1 MYKIFANNSIIF
13 DDVAPLQSLKLI
25 EPRLVLE
32 ENAAGSLT
40 FTVPPDHVA
49 YNSLEC
55 MTTELVV
62 TQDDVEIWRGRI
74 ISEEVNFWKCK
85 KFVAEGEL
93 AYLNDS
99 IQPPKKYVTGNT
111 NESGAVGNTTVRSF
125 LIALLNQ
132 HNSQVGSTGKQFL
145 IGGVTVDDGDTLDD
159 SNAINRFTNYETT
172 LACINEK
179 LIQKLGG
186 HLRIRH
192 SGNTRYLDYY
202 KDYSQIGASD
212 QVIRFGSNLLDYVS
226 NLESIDWVT
235 AIVPRGKRLE
245 LDEADQPVKGL
256 EAYTNVTTA
265 AADGTWHSAGSM
277 FVKNQAMVN
286 QYGFISAVV
295 DWDQVT
301 DANILKNKAKKYLQS
316 VLFDQLC
323 LEISAVDLHY
333 LNPEI
338 ETLKLQEEVTC
349 ISDVH
354 GMNARFPITKIEI
367 DLINPSNTKY
377 TLGTKVS
384 TTLTNAQNRA
394 NSELASYVEDTFIPV
409 ESKVLQSAKANASSL
424 IEGAAQGGYAS
435 FIYGLDANKNADIN
449 QTSPNSKNPTGLRV
463 ANTDSD
469 ATSTSRWLWTDGGL
483 GHWKRT
489 NKNISWKN
497 VTVNTAIT
505 MDGSIVADRITVGC
519 IKLTGSASVADWN
532 KTGTRTGGDTRVVPS
547 TFIKVYATK
556 NNTEQEIGRWGSDG
570 IWIGEGA
577 IDLGSKTNQT
587 IWYKNANGAWT
598 SKTGKYGV
606 FHVDTDGIFSLTKGS
621 IDLGT
626 KTSRTINTRTGNFG
640 VFHVDDEGFM
650 SLTKGSIT
658 LGTSGNYGTYKKAN
672 GSNATATNPVVIN
685 DDGSAFFK
693 YATLTQGCK
702 VGAAT
707 INENGVLGNFG
718 TSSSMAAMQ
727 IGDGTFGIS
736 VPSHYNPS
744 GSWGG
749 IAFGYEAY
757 DKCHW
762 GNTSCILWDA
772 AEVSGDWSQGGFF
785 VVRGDPGHG
794 DNGGN
799 YSKQIYNAFMI
810 VRGGETKA
818 IFNEDFYKRVINMLD
833 DYYG

>member
-49 YNSLEC
+49 YSTLAC
-55 MTTELVV
+55 MTTELIV

-111 NESGAVGNTTVRSF
+111 SESGAVGNTTVRSF
-125 LIALLNQ
+125 LVALLNQ
-132 HNSQVGSTGKQFL
+132 HNSQVGSAAKQFT

-159 SNAINRFTNYETT
+159 SNAINRFTNYEST

-226 NLESIDWVT
+226 NLESVDWVT

-245 LDEADQPVKGL
+245 IDEADQPVKGL
-256 EAYTNVTTA
+256 EAYTNVTGVAT
-265 AADGTWHSAGSM
+265 DGNWHTLGSM

-301 DANILKNKAKKYLQS
+301 DPVILKNKAKKYLQS

-333 LNPEI
+333 LNPSI
-338 ETLKLQEEVTC
+338 ETLKLQETVRC

-354 GMNARFPITKIEI
+354 EMDTSFPITKIEI
-367 DLINPSNTKY
+367 DLVNPSNTKY

-394 NSELASYVEDTFIPV
+394 NAELASYVEDTFIPV
-409 ESKVLQSAKANASSL
+409 ESKVLDSAKANATSL
-424 IEGAAQGGYAS
+424 INGAAIGGYAS
-435 FIYGLDANKNADIN
+435 FIYGTDSDGNAIIDQDA
-449 QTSPNSKNPTGLRV
+449 TTPKNPTGLRV
-463 ANTDSD
+463 ANAIKD
-469 ATSTSRWLWTDGGL
+469 ANATNRWLWTNGGL
-483 GHWKRT
+483 GHYSRSSTSTKWKSV
-489 NKNISWKN
+489 N
-497 VTVNTAIT
+497 VNTAIT
-505 MDGSIVADRITVGC
+505 MDGKIVADFITAGC
-519 IKLTGSASVADWN
+519 ISLTGASTQSSSKASPAA
-532 KTGTRTGGDTRVVPS
+532 KS
-547 TFIKVYATK
+547 FIKVFNASGTK
-556 NNTEQEIGRWGSDG
+556 IGHWGSDG
-570 IWIGEGA
+570 IWIG
-577 IDLGSKTNQT
+577 N
-587 IWYKNANGAWT
+587 
-598 SKTGKYGV
+598 
-606 FHVDTDGIFSLTKGS
+606 GS
-621 IDLGT
+621 INLGT
-626 KTSRTINTRTGNFG
+626 YSSAAAG
-640 VFHVDDEGFM
+640 
-650 SLTKGSIT
+650 
-658 LGTSGNYGTYKKAN
+658 YGTYKTASGTSVIARYPAIIN
-672 GSNATATNPVVIN
+672 NDGSSFFYNVTAVGNITATAGYIGDWRIYNGVMDITNGASAILAKNRIGCGHAGYGLVIMRGDTRSNSEIKGDPSSTDLRFGFIQISNSGDPNDCRGGIRIFGNGHVVQYD
-685 DDGSAFFK
+685 DDG
-693 YATLTQGCK
+693 
-702 VGAAT
+702 
-707 INENGVLGNFG
+707 
-718 TSSSMAAMQ
+718 
-727 IGDGTFGIS
+727 
-736 VPSHYNPS
+736 
-744 GSWGG
+744 
-749 IAFGYEAY
+749 
-757 DKCHW
+757 
-762 GNTSCILWDA
+762 
-772 AEVSGDWSQGGFF
+772 
-785 VVRGDPGHG
+785 DPTGREG
-794 DNGGN
+794 WL
-799 YSKQIYNAFMI
+799 
-810 VRGGETKA
+810 
-818 IFNEDFYKRVINMLD
+818 LD
-833 DYYG
+833 SN

>member
-55 MTTELVV
+55 MTTELIV

-85 KFVAEGEL
+85 KYVAEGEL

-99 IQPPKKYVTGNT
+99 IQPPKRYLTSPAPSTPEANT
-111 NESGAVGNTTVRSF
+111 VYGTTVRSF

-132 HNSQVGSTGKQFL
+132 HNSQVGSTAKQFL
-145 IGGVTVDDGDTLDD
+145 IGAVTVEDGDTVDD

-192 SGNTRYLDYY
+192 QNGSRYLDYY
-202 KDYSQIGASD
+202 KDYSPIGASD

-245 LDEADQPVKGL
+245 LDEANQPVKGL
-256 EAYTNVTTA
+256 EAYTNVTGVAT
-265 AADGTWHSAGSM
+265 DGDWHTLGSM
-277 FVKNQAMVN
+277 FVKNQAMIN

-301 DANILKNKAKKYLQS
+301 NAVTLKNKAKKYLQS

-449 QTSPNSKNPTGLRV
+449 QTSPSSKRPTGLRV

-469 ATSTSRWLWTDGGL
+469 ET
-483 GHWKRT
+483 
-489 NKNISWKN
+489 
-497 VTVNTAIT
+497 
-505 MDGSIVADRITVGC
+505 
-519 IKLTGSASVADWN
+519 
-532 KTGTRTGGDTRVVPS
+532 
-547 TFIKVYATK
+547 
-556 NNTEQEIGRWGSDG
+556 
-570 IWIGEGA
+570 
-577 IDLGSKTNQT
+577 
-587 IWYKNANGAWT
+587 
-598 SKTGKYGV
+598 
-606 FHVDTDGIFSLTKGS
+606 
-621 IDLGT
+621 
-626 KTSRTINTRTGNFG
+626 
-640 VFHVDDEGFM
+640 
-650 SLTKGSIT
+650 
-658 LGTSGNYGTYKKAN
+658 
-672 GSNATATNPVVIN
+672 
-685 DDGSAFFK
+685 
-693 YATLTQGCK
+693 
-702 VGAAT
+702 
-707 INENGVLGNFG
+707 
-718 TSSSMAAMQ
+718 SMA
-727 IGDGTFGIS
+727 
-736 VPSHYNPS
+736 V
-744 GSWGG
+744 
-749 IAFGYEAY
+749 
-757 DKCHW
+757 
-762 GNTSCILWDA
+762 
-772 AEVSGDWSQGGFF
+772 
-785 VVRGDPGHG
+785 
-794 DNGGN
+794 
-799 YSKQIYNAFMI
+799 
-810 VRGGETKA
+810 
-818 IFNEDFYKRVINMLD
+818 
-833 DYYG
+833 

>member
-111 NESGAVGNTTVRSF
+111 SESGAVGNTTVRSF

-132 HNSQVGSTGKQFL
+132 HNSQVGSGGKQFT

-245 LDEADQPVKGL
+245 LDESEQPVKGL

-338 ETLKLQEEVTC
+338 ETLKLQETVRC

-354 GMNARFPITKIEI
+354 EMDTSFPITKIEI

-449 QTSPNSKNPTGLRV
+449 QTSPSSKRPTGLRV

-469 ATSTSRWLWTDGGL
+469 ETSTSRWLWTDGGL
-483 GHWKRT
+483 GHWKRA
-489 NKNISWKN
+489 NKNTSWKN
-497 VTVNTAIT
+497 ITVNTAIT

-519 IKLTGSASVADWN
+519 IKLTGSASVTDWN

-556 NNTEQEIGRWGSDG
+556 NNTEQEIGHWGSDG
-570 IWIGEGA
+570 IWIGEGS
-577 IDLGSKTNQT
+577 IDLGDKTRQT
-587 IWYKNANGAWT
+587 ING
-598 SKTGKYGV
+598 KTGSFGV
-606 FHVDTDGIFSLTKGS
+606 FHVDTDGFMSLKKGS
-621 IDLGT
+621 IQIGEPDANSRYPFYVDANGNFQLTTWKNSAT
-626 KTSRTINTRTGNFG
+626 KT
-640 VFHVDDEGFM
+640 E
-650 SLTKGSIT
+650 L
-658 LGTSGNYGTYKKAN
+658 AN
-672 GSNATATNPVVIN
+672 RW
-685 DDGSAFFK
+685 
-693 YATLTQGCK
+693 
-702 VGAAT
+702 
-707 INENGVLGNFG
+707 
-718 TSSSMAAMQ
+718 TSSS
-727 IGDGTFGIS
+727 IYIS
-736 VPSHYNPS
+736 S
-744 GSWGG
+744 GSINLGE
-749 IAFGYEAY
+749 I
-757 DKCHW
+757 
-762 GNTSCILWDA
+762 NTSGLHNNHYPAEINSNGSVWFSNAHIMGTIEGSTFKTVSTSNKQVFIHQDTIEVYNTSNSGSGYLRFFQGSKNASTTFYSNELGFASNACHVSWNNGNSYLTIEPRYIFEVAIYWRDRLKDWQNNVIAMAEYWGDHGGWD
-772 AEVSGDWSQGGFF
+772 D
-785 VVRGDPGHG
+785 
-794 DNGGN
+794 
-799 YSKQIYNAFMI
+799 
-810 VRGGETKA
+810 
-818 IFNEDFYKRVINMLD
+818 
-833 DYYG
+833 

>member
-49 YNSLEC
+49 YNSLAC
-55 MTTELVV
+55 MTTELIV

-85 KFVAEGEL
+85 KYVAEGEL

-111 NESGAVGNTTVRSF
+111 SESGAVGNTTVRSF

-132 HNSQVGSTGKQFL
+132 HNSQVGSTAKQFL
-145 IGGVTVDDGDTLDD
+145 IGAVTVDDGDTLDD

-265 AADGTWHSAGSM
+265 AADGTWHSTGSM

-338 ETLKLQEEVTC
+338 ETLKLQETVRC

-354 GMNARFPITKIEI
+354 EMDTSFPITKIEI
-367 DLINPSNTKY
+367 DLVNPSNTKY

-409 ESKVLQSAKANASSL
+409 ESKVLQSAKANATQL
-424 IEGAAQGGYAS
+424 INDAAIGGYAS
-435 FIYGLDANKNADIN
+435 FIYGTDADGNAIIDQN
-449 QTSPNSKNPTGLRV
+449 ATTPKNPTGLRV
-463 ANTDSD
+463 ANTIKDVN
-469 ATSTSRWLWTDGGL
+469 ATNRWLWTNGGL
-483 GHWKRT
+483 GHYSRSNTSTK
-489 NKNISWKN
+489 WKN

-505 MDGSIVADRITVGC
+505 MDGKIVADFITAGM
-519 IKLTGSASVADWN
+519 IKLTGATTQTWKN
-532 KTGTRTGGDTRVVPS
+532 PS
-547 TFIKVYATK
+547 TGQYETPNKSNGSHFSSFLKVYDG
-556 NNTEQEIGRWGSDG
+556 NTEIGHWGSDG
-570 IWIGEGA
+570 IWIGKGS
-577 IDLGSKTNQT
+577 IDLGTRTNQT
-587 IWYKNANGAWT
+587 IWYKKANGAWT
-598 SKTGKYGV
+598 SKTGNYGV

-672 GSNATATNPVVIN
+672 GSNATATNPVIIN

-749 IAFGYEAY
+749 LVFGYEAY

-772 AEVSGDWSQGGFF
+772 AEVNGDWSQGGFF

-818 IFNEDFYKRVINMLD
+818 IFNEDFYNRVIRMLND
-833 DYYG
+833 NNY

>member
-55 MTTELVV
+55 MTTELIV
-62 TQDDVEIWRGRI
+62 TQDDIEIWRGRI

-85 KFVAEGEL
+85 KYVAEGEL

-99 IQPPKKYVTGNT
+99 IQPPKKYVTGNAS
-111 NESGAVGNTTVRSF
+111 ESGAVGNTTVRSF

-132 HNSQVGSTGKQFL
+132 HNSQVGSGGKQFT

-192 SGNTRYLDYY
+192 SGSTRYLDYY

-256 EAYTNVTTA
+256 EAYTNVTGVAT
-265 AADGTWHSAGSM
+265 DGNWHTLGSM

-338 ETLKLQEEVTC
+338 ETLKLQETVRC

-354 GMNARFPITKIEI
+354 EMDTSFPITKIEI
-367 DLINPSNTKY
+367 DLVNPSNTKY

-409 ESKVLQSAKANASSL
+409 ESKVLQSAKANATQL
-424 IEGAAQGGYAS
+424 INDAAIGGYAS
-435 FIYGLDANKNADIN
+435 FIYGTDADGNAIIDQN
-449 QTSPNSKNPTGLRV
+449 ATTPKNPTGLRV
-463 ANTDSD
+463 ANTIKD
-469 ATSTSRWLWTDGGL
+469 ANATNRWLWTNGGL
-483 GHWKRT
+483 GHYSRQNTSTK
-489 NKNISWKN
+489 WKN

-505 MDGSIVADRITVGC
+505 MDGKIVADFITAGML
-519 IKLTGSASVADWN
+519 KLTGATTQSSDKATGKNVAA
-532 KTGTRTGGDTRVVPS
+532 
-547 TFIKVYATK
+547 FMKVYSGS
-556 NNTEQEIGRWGSDG
+556 TEVGHWGSDG
-570 IWIGEGA
+570 IWIGKGS
-577 IDLGSKTNQT
+577 IDLGTKTNQT
-587 IWYKNANGAWT
+587 INN
-598 SKTGKYGV
+598 KTGKFGV
-606 FHVDTDGIFSLTKGS
+606 FHVDTDGFMSLTRGSIDLGTKTTQTINSKTGSFGVFHVDDDGFLSLTKGS

-626 KTSRTINTRTGNFG
+626 KTTQTINGKTGSFG
-640 VFHVDDEGFM
+640 VFHVDDTGFL

-658 LGTSGNYGTYKKAN
+658 LGAKSNTKYNSNSYYPFEVTNSGELHAISGNIGNLSINNDGT
-672 GSNATATNPVVIN
+672 
-685 DDGSAFFK
+685 
-693 YATLTQGCK
+693 
-702 VGAAT
+702 
-707 INENGVLGNFG
+707 LGNFG
-718 TSSSMAAMQ
+718 SGSDMNAVK
-727 IGDGTFGIS
+727 IGKGTFGIS
-736 VPSHYNPS
+736 TKNAS
-744 GSWGG
+744 GSGWGG
-749 IAFGYEAY
+749 LCYGSEAY
-757 DKCHW
+757 DKTHW
-762 GNTSCILWDA
+762 GNNSCILFDGS
-772 AEVSGDWSQGGFF
+772 EDKGGWSQGGFF
-785 VVRGDPGHG
+785 VVRGDPGSG
-794 DNGGN
+794 DSGN
-799 YSKQIYNAFMI
+799 YTKQVYQSFMI

-818 IFNEDFYKRVINMLD
+818 IFNEDFYNRVISMLD